1 MRNKFSTMAVILAG
15 SFLANIAVAHP
26 GHGPTDLAAQVSR
39 PLAGADHFAAFIAL
53 TSVLLLA
60 LRIVVKYRRAKLQ
73 PATTSRRVSKS
84 SSKLPA

>member
-1 MRNKFSTMAVILAG
+1 MRIKFGRLSTAILAG

-26 GHGPTDLAAQVSR
+26 GHESTDLAAQLSQ

-60 LRIVVKYRRAKLQ
+60 LRIVVKCRRARPHL
-73 PATTSRRVSKS
+73 ATTSRRVSK
-84 SSKLPA
+84 